1 MTLKHNIYISCECK
15 IQLFKHR
22 YLQVLNSQ
30 PKGHEALY
38 SFCADYLDKRLEE
51 RENSESDDKVG
62 DGKLSPTKGKQKS
75 GFLRREGTFNLY
87 STDSGIQNKSVLH

>member
-1 MTLKHNIYISCECK
+1 M
-15 IQLFKHR
+15 
-22 YLQVLNSQ
+22 
-30 PKGHEALY
+30 Y

-87 STDSGIQNKSVLH
+87 STDSGIQNKSVLHDHLRNIKCRSYKIIFLKNEENSKNILVCR